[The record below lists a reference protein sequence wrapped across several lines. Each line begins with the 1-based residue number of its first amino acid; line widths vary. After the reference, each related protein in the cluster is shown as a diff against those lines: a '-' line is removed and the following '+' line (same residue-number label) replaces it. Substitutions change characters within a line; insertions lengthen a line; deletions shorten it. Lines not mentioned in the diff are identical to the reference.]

1 MPDFQRMKPVASH
14 DKAIY
19 DFCSWRGLLVLSGV
33 EKDASSDGHVFG
45 NGDAKVWFGAI
56 DDLWKLGKP
65 TGQGGPWMNTPVE
78 ANRPSEPYLMAGYDK
93 KTLTLSHDA
102 SEEVTFD
109 LEVDF
114 YAADEWHRYQRITVP
129 AGKAHIFE
137 FSSGYAAHW
146 IRCKADKSCKAT
158 AQLKYE

>member
-33 EKDASSDGHVFG
+33 EKDAASDGHVFC
-45 NGDAKVWFGAI
+45 NGDAKAWFGAI

-65 TGQGGPWMNTPVE
+65 TGQGGPWMNTSIE
-78 ANRPSEPYLMAGYDK
+78 ANRPSDPYLMAGYDR
-93 KTLTLSHDA
+93 KTLILSHDA
-102 SEEVTFD
+102 SEAVTFD

-129 AGKAHIFE
+129 AGKAHTFE
-137 FSSGYAAHW
+137 FPSGYAAHW
-146 IRCKADKSCKAT
+146 IRFKADKNCKAT